1 MPIAAI
7 IAALWANLILVVGS
21 LFVASFIWILTA
33 ESSTEFS
40 IALNI
45 GIAFTLLSQFV
56 TLQVG
61 ALTFGLAGLVMS
73 FLILWLLKTAFMRA
87 LRGSLIT
94 QALHLMMLALT
105 FAMTHT
111 AFWWLVSRFLFSDIE
126 VASSQLVLASMCVA
140 LIASLWGMLSQK
152 SIETEAQEFETSIE
166 RTSSRVKQRSAR
178 TILSG
183 IYQAFHPDIRL
194 GFRLGFRIVAVLM
207 LYAVLV
213 FLLNAILSMNSVRQV
228 TAISANDLGSW
239 TLLISLTL
247 LYVPTVIIWM
257 YSLVLGA
264 GFSVGAGSL
273 VNLHTQAVGPLPS
286 LPFLGFVPYDLPD
299 WVAVSYV
306 IALGI
311 STLVCFLNLRSIVVE
326 SFRRFLL
333 SLVIEVM
340 ALNGTLGLLA
350 SGGIGAGR
358 FEEVGINAI
367 SLMLWGLFYTLIG
380 LMFALIL
387 ISRVRGK
394 ETVEK

>member
-1 MPIAAI
+1 
-7 IAALWANLILVVGS
+7 
-21 LFVASFIWILTA
+21 
-33 ESSTEFS
+33 
-40 IALNI
+40 
-45 GIAFTLLSQFV
+45 
-56 TLQVG
+56 
-61 ALTFGLAGLVMS
+61 
-73 FLILWLLKTAFMRA
+73 
-87 LRGSLIT
+87 
-94 QALHLMMLALT
+94 
-105 FAMTHT
+105 
-111 AFWWLVSRFLFSDIE
+111 
-126 VASSQLVLASMCVA
+126 
-140 LIASLWGMLSQK
+140 
-152 SIETEAQEFETSIE
+152 
-166 RTSSRVKQRSAR
+166 
-178 TILSG
+178 
-183 IYQAFHPDIRL
+183 
-194 GFRLGFRIVAVLM
+194 M

-228 TAISANDLGSW
+228 AAISANDLGSW

-299 WVAVSYV
+299 WVAISYV